1 MMHLAPGPDPTPMP
15 LSILF
20 AIASLIPATDN
31 PAGENL
37 LPLVVGN
44 SWTYKVSGQDDR
56 FVVKVAR
63 REMVGEHTAFVL
75 EARLRERVVS
85 SEHVA
90 LTRDGFCRVRV
101 EKEDVAPPVCFLKL
115 PPPAGR
121 GPWSQDYKLGGRDA
135 KARFSIDTAEVTVP
149 AGKFKARS
157 VVGEMFMD
165 GRWRPRT
172 HVWYAPDVGVVK
184 QEVFEGKA
192 PGPTLTLEL
201 ERFDRG
207 EK

>member
-1 MMHLAPGPDPTPMP
+1 MP
-15 LSILF
+15 LSILI
-20 AIASLIPATDN
+20 AVASLIPVADN

-37 LPLVVGN
+37 LPLVVSN
-44 SWTYKVSGQDDR
+44 TWTYKVSGQDDK

-63 REMVGEHTAFVL
+63 QEMVGEHTAYVL
-75 EARLRERVVS
+75 EGRLRDRVVS

-90 LTRDGFCRVRV
+90 LTKDGFCRVRV
-101 EKEDVAPPVCFLKL
+101 EKEDVTPPVCFLKL

-121 GPWSQDYKLGGRDA
+121 TPWSQDYKLGGRDA
-135 KARFSIDTAEVTVP
+135 KARFTIDVAEVTVP

-157 VVGEMFMD
+157 VAGEMFTD
-165 GRWRPRT
+165 GRWRTRT

-184 QEVFEGKA
+184 QEVFEGKG
-192 PGPTLTLEL
+192 PGPPLTLEL
-201 ERFDRG
+201 EKFDKA